1 MTNKFKLIL
10 AIIYALGLGAL
21 LYYVFRNFDFSQI
34 NNYAYIKENS
44 LFLVEYK
51 SKHFVLFTLLFFI
64 FGVVWVFFLGF
75 GSPIAIISGFIFGKW
90 YGTLISVFAFSFGS
104 SLLYILVSF
113 YFKDFVIKNFSQKIE
128 KYKNLFN
135 QNEFLYFMLF
145 RLAGGGGI
153 PFGIQ
158 HILPVIFDMKIK
170 NYFFSPLLGLI
181 PTVFIINSL
190 GSGVETLIVGNDT
203 LNLIDI
209 LFAPE
214 IYIPILF
221 FLSFIFLSLFLK
233 NKFFK
238 N

>member
-1 MTNKFKLIL
+1 M
-10 AIIYALGLGAL
+10 
-21 LYYVFRNFDFSQI
+21 
-34 NNYAYIKENS
+34 
-44 LFLVEYK
+44 
-51 SKHFVLFTLLFFI
+51 
-64 FGVVWVFFLGF
+64 
-75 GSPIAIISGFIFGKW
+75 
-90 YGTLISVFAFSFGS
+90 
-104 SLLYILVSF
+104 
-113 YFKDFVIKNFSQKIE
+113 IKNFSQKIE

-158 HILPVIFDMKIK
+158 NILPVIFDMKIK
-170 NYFFSPLLGLI
+170 NYFFSTLLGLI